1 MLAQLSTATL
11 IGVAGY
17 PVRVEVDLAKGLP
30 ALTVAGLDDAAA
42 FQARDR
48 IRAAFGNAGCD
59 WPDRRITIALSPADL
74 PKHGAGFDVPIAIGL
89 LAAAGLV
96 STRALA
102 GLWAV
107 GELGLG
113 GDLRPVRGVLPAA
126 LAARQGGAGLLLVP
140 RGNLA
145 EAALV
150 PGVPVAGA
158 GSLAQVAGWL
168 GGKGTLDAPGGS
180 RPAAAPAV
188 VEDLADVRG
197 QPLARRALEIAAAG
211 GHHLLL
217 TGSLGAG
224 KTMLARRLGG
234 LLPELARDEALEV
247 TQVLS
252 AAGLLGGDAGLVTT
266 RPFRAPHHS
275 ISVAGLVGGGS
286 RVPRPGE
293 VSLAHLGVLFL
304 DDLPEFARA
313 AVEAL
318 RRPLEA
324 GEATVVRSGVS
335 LRFPA
340 RFQLAAASNPCPCGY
355 LGDGERPCRCGP
367 SVIFSQGKWQLSEQQ
382 RCVVHGVQDVAA
394 DRRFR

>member
-1 MLAQLSTATL
+1 M
-11 IGVAGY
+11 
-17 PVRVEVDLAKGLP
+17 
-30 ALTVAGLDDAAA
+30 
-42 FQARDR
+42 
-48 IRAAFGNAGCD
+48 
-59 WPDRRITIALSPADL
+59 
-74 PKHGAGFDVPIAIGL
+74 
-89 LAAAGLV
+89 
-96 STRALA
+96 
-102 GLWAV
+102 
-107 GELGLG
+107 
-113 GDLRPVRGVLPAA
+113 
-126 LAARQGGAGLLLVP
+126 
-140 RGNLA
+140 
-145 EAALV
+145 
-150 PGVPVAGA
+150 
-158 GSLAQVAGWL
+158 
-168 GGKGTLDAPGGS
+168 
-180 RPAAAPAV
+180 
-188 VEDLADVRG
+188 
-197 QPLARRALEIAAAG
+197 
-211 GHHLLL
+211 
-217 TGSLGAG
+217 
-224 KTMLARRLGG
+224 
-234 LLPELARDEALEV
+234 
-247 TQVLS
+247 LS

-324 GEATVVRSGVS
+324 GEVTVVRSGVS